1 MLTYPICFIY
11 GVYTLAQHVFF
22 HFKSLALGF
31 SLVTKTMERAS
42 SPTLIS
48 AADGTGTDNEV
59 IPSSDSEQPPS
70 EKPDITTAVIP
81 SQQEQDEPRAAP
93 TRPHLHF
100 WAKQGGCVLGC
111 LLLLVFAI
119 LIVNIDTGLAWKWHQ
134 TILKSLRPTLLVFQ
148 LTLIGILL
156 ALMDLVSAPVHET
169 ALLLFE
175 AHFGRQLHQNYLA
188 IMTGGIF
195 TGTKRW
201 MGIMVLTKL
210 LPIVLSI
217 GYKQFLGGYASGT
230 WQPDIP
236 NNGTV
241 RKYGIDFPRVGAWS
255 PPNDS
260 IYLLLTAIAPFQTAS
275 IMGTAPYPSDASFPL
290 VYGYNT
296 ILLGNGSAAVLDL
309 PSGAYMTALQGQLG
323 EREYVEVTADVDAC
337 IATLNS
343 SSSSFTTDD
352 ALWNSAVLNSDR
364 NIGFSTIYLYKGG
377 PGRESL
383 GMLPLPVQN
392 GLGTFM
398 ALYYNSTVPMKMTY
412 FWDPSDNRTQT
423 EIAAFR
429 ARAQLYNIR
438 RGPRQARWQLNATSI
453 LLLSGTCDPSAPPA
467 DSAILRVTL
476 NQPFDYDILPPLV
489 HTFEHLIVDAN
500 NGEKDNPW
508 LQATY
513 SVAVAIMYWARAQY
527 IIPRVLEGVKFDP
540 YQPRNESLVLVKE
553 ALNPSPWLYVVLSV
567 QPAVALVALGFVV
580 WVVLVKG
587 LPSGDKSPLGEGQ
600 ERELVRQHLSDE
612 LGTSTEK

>member
-1 MLTYPICFIY
+1 MFGTNT
-11 GVYTLAQHVFF
+11 V
-22 HFKSLALGF
+22 
-31 SLVTKTMERAS
+31 VTKTMDIAS
-42 SPTLIS
+42 SNTLLS
-48 AADGTGTDNEV
+48 TAHRTATDHDND
-59 IPSSDSEQPPS
+59 PSSNSTQSLAEKQAMTTEVAPS
-70 EKPDITTAVIP
+70 PQDQEESTSAPRKP
-81 SQQEQDEPRAAP
+81 
-93 TRPHLHF
+93 HCLF
-100 WAKQGGCVLGC
+100 WVKQLGCVLAC
-111 LLLLVFAI
+111 LLLFVFAV
-119 LIVNIDTGLAWKWHQ
+119 LTVTIDSGLAWKLHQ
-134 TILKSLRPTLLVFQ
+134 SISPSVRPTLLVLQ

-169 ALLLFE
+169 ALLLYE

-201 MGIMVLTKL
+201 MGIVSLTKL

-217 GYKQFLGGYASGT
+217 GYKQFLGGTASGP

-236 NNGTV
+236 NNGTI
-241 RKYGIDFPRVGAWS
+241 RKCGIDFPRVGAWS

-275 IMGTAPYPSDASFPL
+275 SRGTAPYPDNSSFPL

-323 EREYVEVTADVDAC
+323 EREHVEITANVDAY

-343 SSSSFTTDD
+343 SSASFTSDD
-352 ALWNSAVLNSDR
+352 ALWDSAVRRDNGH
-364 NIGFSTIYLYKGG
+364 IGLSSMYLYKGG
-377 PGRESL
+377 PGLESL

-392 GLGTFM
+392 GLGTFL
-398 ALYYNSTVPMKMTY
+398 ALYYNSTVHMTMRY
-412 FWDPSDNRTQT
+412 FWDPTDNDTKT
-423 EIAAFR
+423 ETAAFR

-438 RGPRQARWQLNATSI
+438 RGPCQARWQLNATSI
-453 LLLSGTCDPSAPPA
+453 LLLSGNCDPAAPEA
-467 DSAILRVTL
+467 DSEILRENL

-489 HTFEHLIVDAN
+489 HTFEHLIVDAQ

-513 SVAVAIMYWARAQY
+513 SVVVATMYWARAQY
-527 IIPRVLEGVKFDP
+527 ILPRGFDGVKFDP
-540 YQPRNESLVLVKE
+540 YLARTNCWY
-553 ALNPSPWLYVVLSV
+553 WL
-567 QPAVALVALGFVV
+567 
-580 WVVLVKG
+580 KG
-587 LPSGDKSPLGEGQ
+587 
-600 ERELVRQHLSDE
+600 R
-612 LGTSTEK
+612 